1 MVYLFLADGFEEV
14 EALTVVDVLR
24 RAGVSLKTV
33 SIMKDLTVTGCHDV
47 AVLADELFE
56 DVDYVQCEMMI
67 LPGGGP
73 GTQRLLAHEGLKTA
87 LAEFAAAGKRIAAI
101 CAAPMVLA
109 RHGLLKG
116 KNATVYDGME
126 EELTGAAAVYTKK
139 DVVQDGKIITS
150 RGPGTAMAFAFAL
163 AETLAGKATAD
174 TVRSDMLL

>member
-1 MVYLFLADGFEEV
+1 MVYLFLADGFEEI

-24 RAGVSLKTV
+24 RAGVPLRTV

-47 AVLADELFE
+47 AALADELFE

-73 GTQRLLAHEGLKTA
+73 GTQRLLVHEGLKTA
-87 LAEFAAAGKRIAAI
+87 LSEFAAADKWIAAI

-116 KNATVYDGME
+116 KNATIYDGMK
-126 EELTGAAAVYTKK
+126 EELTGAANYIKK

-150 RGPGTAMAFAFAL
+150 RGPGTAMTFAFAL
-163 AETLAGKATAD
+163 AETLAGKETAAG
-174 TVRSDMLL
+174 VRSDMLL